1 MGGNLIMEIKTM
13 DIQEKLDKAQKT
25 LGELAD
31 RFNAIGREI
40 TAMEEARQELL
51 TEMRRLEGEIRA
63 YKGLIATDTAKPPE
77 QAPSEPEG

>member
-1 MGGNLIMEIKTM
+1 MRDWAWRRNWEIKTM
-13 DIQEKLDKAQKT
+13 DIQDKLDKAQKT

-63 YKGLIATDTAKPPE
+63 YKGLIPTGTVK
-77 QAPSEPEG
+77 PSE